1 MEWLPA
7 IITLLE
13 QSKYPLIFAGS
24 FIEGSAVMMT
34 TGLLWHIGTVTFW
47 PAYIALLLGDI
58 VADCCWYAVG
68 YFGGRRMV
76 SRWGH
81 FLELTPEIFEKVERR
96 FHRYHTRIL
105 IISKLTMGLGFAT
118 AVLTVAGML
127 RVPFWR
133 FFVINLLGGIVWVL
147 FLMGVG
153 YYAGNI
159 LNYIPKN
166 FQIAAAIAVP
176 FVLFFGLRYVN
187 SALKRIDW

>member
-13 QSKYPLIFAGS
+13 QSKYPLIFIGS

-58 VADCCWYAVG
+58 IADCCWYALG
-68 YFGGRRMV
+68 YFGARSLV
-76 SRWGH
+76 ARWGR
-81 FLELTPEIFEKVERR
+81 FIELTPELVAKIEDRFRR
-96 FHRYHTRIL
+96 YDVRIL

-118 AVLTVAGML
+118 AALTVAGMM
-127 RVPFWR
+127 RVSFWR
-133 FFVINLLGGIVWVL
+133 FFTINLLGGIVWVL
-147 FLMGVG
+147 FLMIVG
-153 YYAGNI
+153 YYAGNV

-166 FQIAAAIAVP
+166 LQIAAAIAVP
-176 FVLFFGLRYVN
+176 FVLFFGLR
-187 SALKRIDW
+187 SLTRALKKIDW